1 GTELWKV
8 AARLNDTNYRTLE
21 GAFEA
26 YKVGDKLIIVDASIP
41 MPKSWRLINDRPFK
55 LVYWKEGNF
64 TPGVDVY
71 DDEAKDSTVE
81 YDPSVHMVVFTSNVA
96 IYPSASSTTPVY
108 LMVKD
113 GVTLQVGHDG
123 RGDNFNLPSNSYV
136 ELGKGAKLEF
146 IYWGNNKVQGTA
158 TIDKLTVNGEGT
170 IGYDAVNTNPPEIEA
185 LRGTATLVIEDGE
198 TVKAG
203 SVENPVELRGT
214 GKLLL
219 TSEESAEAV
228 KFLLE
233 VPKVE
238 GLTKETYMS
247 YFKNKVVKNDDNTY
261 SAISV
266 LNGDVVT
273 PQIGVDNAD
282 DMSDDDAFKINSDS
296 GVSITIANPKP
307 GLYYGVKAMN
317 SLPVNGVSEGEI
329 VWEKSYN
336 TQGSVK
342 TLTINKADFK
352 TVSFDSPSVFFRIVV
367 DFLAK

>member
-1 GTELWKV
+1 
-8 AARLNDTNYRTLE
+8 
-21 GAFEA
+21 
-26 YKVGDKLIIVDASIP
+26 

-71 DDEAKDSTVE
+71 DDEAKDLTVE

-113 GVTLQVGHDG
+113 GVTLCVGHDTKG
-123 RGDNFNLPSNSYV
+123 TNYNLPTGSYI

-158 TIDKLTVNGEGT
+158 KIDKLTVNGEGT

-219 TSEESAEAV
+219 KSEESAEAV
-228 KFLLE
+228 KFSLD
-233 VPKVE
+233 VPEVE

-247 YFKNKVVKNDDNTY
+247 YFKNHVVKNDDNTY

-273 PQIGVDNAD
+273 PEIGVDSAD
-282 DMSDDDAFKINSDS
+282 DTSDDAFKIDSDG

-317 SLPVNGVSEGEI
+317 SLPANGVSEGEI
-329 VWEKSYN
+329 VWEKSLN
-336 TQGSVK
+336 TQGGAK

-352 TVSFDSPSVFFRIVV
+352 TISFDSPSVFFRIVV
-367 DFLAK
+367 DFLDE

>member
-1 GTELWKV
+1 
-8 AARLNDTNYRTLE
+8 
-21 GAFEA
+21 
-26 YKVGDKLIIVDASIP
+26 
-41 MPKSWRLINDRPFK
+41 M
-55 LVYWKEGNF
+55 
-64 TPGVDVY
+64 
-71 DDEAKDSTVE
+71 
-81 YDPSVHMVVFTSNVA
+81 
-96 IYPSASSTTPVY
+96 
-108 LMVKD
+108 
-113 GVTLQVGHDG
+113 
-123 RGDNFNLPSNSYV
+123 
-136 ELGKGAKLEF
+136 
-146 IYWGNNKVQGTA
+146 
-158 TIDKLTVNGEGT
+158 
-170 IGYDAVNTNPPEIEA
+170 
-185 LRGTATLVIEDGE
+185 
-198 TVKAG
+198 
-203 SVENPVELRGT
+203 
-214 GKLLL
+214 

-228 KFLLE
+228 KFSFE